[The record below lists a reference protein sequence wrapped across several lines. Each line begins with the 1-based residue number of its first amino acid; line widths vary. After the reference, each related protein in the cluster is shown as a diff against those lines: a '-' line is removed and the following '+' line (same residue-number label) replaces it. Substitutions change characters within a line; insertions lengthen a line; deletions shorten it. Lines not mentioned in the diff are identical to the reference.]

1 MVQRRWGLSFRETVM
16 KRVLQIASWMLC
28 LTVLFAFS
36 VAVQPAAHA
45 QGVLIIIDH
54 PHPVLLPRPHP
65 WPRPTPIPAT
75 PPVSY
80 KVKELAYN
88 AKITNQIAQV
98 QVEQTFVNTGSA
110 VAQVQFVFPIPYE
123 GAIDR
128 MTFMVD
134 GKEYE
139 AKLLEAKKARE
150 IYEGYVRRNQ
160 DPALLE
166 WVGTG
171 MFQTSVFPVPA
182 GAERKV
188 SLKFSQLLRKD
199 HQLTDFLIPLSTAKY
214 TSQPVEKVSVNV
226 AIETTTDIKSV
237 FSPTY
242 PIEVKRPDSKH
253 AVVKY
258 EATNTIPATDFRLFF
273 DTNDGKLGAS
283 LISYRPESSE
293 EGFFLM
299 LASPEIKTEN
309 ADRPSKTVIVVAD
322 RSGSMSGKKIEQ
334 AKDAIKFVLNNL
346 RTGDTFNI
354 VAYDSAVES
363 FKPELQKF
371 DEETRK
377 QALGFVEGLYAGGST
392 NIDGAMSTALAM
404 IKDDKRPNY
413 VLFLTDGLPTAGETN
428 EAKIAANA
436 KSNNKIRARII
447 NFGVGYDVNSRL
459 LDRLGRENFGQSEY
473 VRPDENI
480 EASVSR
486 LYAKMSSPV
495 LNNVAVKIEV
505 DAATTESGPSVNRVY
520 PKEVYDLFAGEQLV
534 MVGRYKKP
542 GNAKVNITGKI
553 NSDEKKYDFPATL
566 VEKSN
571 DQTYSFV
578 EKLWALRRVGEI
590 IDEIDLKGK
599 NDELVKELVTLATKH
614 GILTPYTSFLADDQA
629 RPGQLADTR
638 GNFENARR
646 AVDRLR
652 EAEGRSGVAQRSEK
666 KMLQEA
672 AIASNTT
679 RQYSAPAADAASAPA
694 VAGQPAGPA
703 SRLAGG
709 AGGYGNAKPAPGQ
722 NFFRDIDKD
731 EVVSAE
737 AVQNVGSQ
745 TLYRR
750 GKVWIAANAQTI
762 DLEKDQAKI
771 KKVKRF
777 SDEYFALVKA
787 NTADENA
794 VLATQQDGE
803 ELLITLRGQ
812 AYQIE

>member
-1 MVQRRWGLSFRETVM
+1 M
-16 KRVLQIASWMLC
+16 KRVLLLC
-28 LTVLFAFS
+28 
-36 VAVQPAAHA
+36 VAVFMATMLAATAPPAQA

-54 PHPVLLPRPHP
+54 PHPVPLPRPHP
-65 WPRPTPIPAT
+65 WPHPPRPTPT
-75 PPVSY
+75 PPTPPISY
-80 KVKELAYN
+80 KIKELAYN
-88 AKITNQIAQV
+88 AKITDQIAQV
-98 QVEQTFVNTGSA
+98 QVTQTFVNTGSQQ
-110 VAQVQFVFPIPYE
+110 AQVQFVFPIPYE

-134 GKEYE
+134 GKEYD

-171 MFQTSVFPVPA
+171 MFQTSVFPVPP

-188 SLKFSQLLRKD
+188 TLKFSQLLRKD
-199 HQLTDFLIPLSTAKY
+199 HQLTDFMLPLSTAKY
-214 TSQPVEKVSVNV
+214 TSQPVEKVSIQ
-226 AIETTTDIKSV
+226 ASIETTAEMKSV
-237 FSPTY
+237 YSPTY
-242 PIEVKRPDSKH
+242 AIEIKRPDSKH

-258 EATNTIPATDFRLFF
+258 EATNTVPTTDFRLFF

-283 LISYRPESSE
+283 LISYKPEGSD

-299 LASPEIKTEN
+299 LASPEIKAEN
-309 ADRPSKTVIVVAD
+309 EERPNKTVIIVAD

-334 AKDAIKFVLNNL
+334 AKEAIKFVVNNL
-346 RTGDTFNI
+346 RKGDTFNI
-354 VAYDSAVES
+354 VAYDSSVES

-371 DEETRK
+371 DDETRK

-392 NIDGAMSTALAM
+392 NIDGALSTALAM

-436 KSNNKIRARII
+436 KNNNKIRSRII

-459 LDRLGRENFGQSEY
+459 LDRLSRDNFGQSEY

-480 EASVSR
+480 ESSVSR
-486 LYAKMSSPV
+486 MYAKMSSPI
-495 LNNVAVKIEV
+495 LTGVKVSVEV

-542 GNAKVNITGKI
+542 GNAKVMITGKI

-566 VEKSN
+566 IEKSN
-571 DQTYSFV
+571 DQTYAFV

-590 IDEIDLKGK
+590 IDEMDLKGK
-599 NDELVKELVTLATKH
+599 NDELIKELVSLATKH
-614 GILTPYTSFLADDQA
+614 GILTPYTSFLADDLA

-638 GNFENARR
+638 AHFEQARR
-646 AVDRLR
+646 LADRLE
-652 EAEGRSGVAQRSEK
+652 EAEGRSGVAQRAEK
-666 KMLQEA
+666 KSFREA
-672 AIASNTT
+672 ELAQNTI
-679 RQYSAPAADAASAPA
+679 RGYGLPAADSTARPAAQPGVPNSS
-694 VAGQPAGPA
+694 VAGRPGVASGPA
-703 SRLAGG
+703 YG
-709 AGGYGNAKPAPGQ
+709 AGGIGGKLPALQGQ
-722 NFFRDIDKD
+722 NFYRDIDKD
-731 EVVSAE
+731 EVVA
-737 AVQNVGSQ
+737 ADGVQNVGNQ

-750 GKVWIAANAQTI
+750 GKLWIAANAQSV
-762 DLEKDQAKI
+762 DPEKDQAKI

-777 SDEYFALVKA
+777 SDDYFALVKA
-787 NTADENA
+787 NTQDENA
-794 VLATQQDGE
+794 VLATQMEGE
-803 ELLITLRGQ
+803 QLLITLRGQ
-812 AYQIE
+812 TYQIE

>member
-1 MVQRRWGLSFRETVM
+1 M
-16 KRVLQIASWMLC
+16 KRVLSVASWLLC
-28 LTVLFAFS
+28 LAVLMAYTTAQP
-36 VAVQPAAHA
+36 VAQA

-54 PHPVLLPRPHP
+54 PHPVPLPRPHP
-65 WPRPTPIPAT
+65 WPHPRPTPT
-75 PPVSY
+75 PPTPPISY
-80 KVKELAYN
+80 KIKELAYN
-88 AKITNQIAQV
+88 AKITDQIAQV
-98 QVEQTFVNTGSA
+98 QIAQTFVNTGSQQ
-110 VAQVQFVFPIPYE
+110 AQVQFVFPIPYE

-134 GKEYE
+134 GKEYD

-166 WVGTG
+166 WVGMG
-171 MFQTSVFPVPA
+171 MFQTSVFPVPP

-188 SLKFSQLLRKD
+188 TLKFSQLLRKD
-199 HQLTDFLIPLSTAKY
+199 HQLTDFMLPLSTAKY
-214 TSQPVEKVSVNV
+214 TSQPVEKVSIE
-226 AIETTTDIKSV
+226 ATIETTAELKSV
-237 FSPTY
+237 YSPTY
-242 PIEVKRPDSKH
+242 AIEVKRPDSKH

-258 EATNTIPATDFRLFF
+258 EAKNAVPATDFRLFF

-283 LISYRPESSE
+283 LISYRPENSE

-299 LASPEIKTEN
+299 LASPEIKTES
-309 ADRPSKTVIVVAD
+309 ADRPNKTVIVVAD

-392 NIDGAMSTALAM
+392 NIDGALSTALAM

-428 EAKIAANA
+428 EAKIAVNA
-436 KSNNKIRARII
+436 KNNNKIRARII

-486 LYAKMSSPV
+486 LYAKMTSPV
-495 LNNVAVKIEV
+495 LTGVKVSVEV

-542 GNAKVNITGKI
+542 GNAKVMITGKI
-553 NSDEKKYDFPATL
+553 NSDDKKYDFPATL
-566 VEKSN
+566 VDKSN
-571 DQTYSFV
+571 DQTYAFV

-590 IDEIDLKGK
+590 IDEMDLKGK
-599 NDELVKELVTLATKH
+599 NDELIKELVSLATKH
-614 GILTPYTSFLADDQA
+614 GILTPYTSFLADDLA

-638 GNFENARR
+638 ANFEQARR
-646 AVDRLR
+646 LADRLG
-652 EAEGRSGVAQRSEK
+652 EAEGKAGVAQRAEK
-666 KMLQEA
+666 QSFREA
-672 AIASNTT
+672 QLAQNTI
-679 RQYSAPAADAASAPA
+679 RSYAESAPRADANAPAAPASS
-694 VAGQPAGPA
+694 VAGRPGIASGPGYG
-703 SRLAGG
+703 AGG
-709 AGGYGNAKPAPGQ
+709 AKPQGQ
-722 NFFRDIDKD
+722 NFYRDIDKD
-731 EVVSAE
+731 EVVA
-737 AVQNVGSQ
+737 ADGVQNVGNQ
-745 TLYRR
+745 TLYKR
-750 GKVWIAANAQTI
+750 GKLWIAANAQSI
-762 DLEKDQAKI
+762 DPEKDQAKI

-777 SDEYFALVKA
+777 SDDYFALVKA
-787 NTADENA
+787 NTQDENA
-794 VLATQQDGE
+794 VLATQQEGE
-803 ELLITLRGQ
+803 QLLITLRGQ

>member
-1 MVQRRWGLSFRETVM
+1 M
-16 KRVLQIASWMLC
+16 KRVLQVASWLLC
-28 LTVLFAFS
+28 LAVLFAYTATS
-36 VAVQPAAHA
+36 HSPVWA

-54 PHPVLLPRPHP
+54 PHPVPLPRPHP
-65 WPRPTPIPAT
+65 WPHPPHPIPRPTPPT
-75 PPVSY
+75 PPISY
-80 KVKELAYN
+80 KIKELAYN
-88 AKITNQIAQV
+88 AKITDQIAQV
-98 QVEQTFVNTGSA
+98 QVAQTFVNTGSQQ
-110 VAQVQFVFPIPYE
+110 AQVQFVFPIPYE

-134 GKEYE
+134 GKEYD

-166 WVGTG
+166 WVGMG
-171 MFQTSVFPVPA
+171 MFQTSVFPVPP

-188 SLKFSQLLRKD
+188 TLKFSQLLRKD
-199 HQLTDFLIPLSTAKY
+199 HNLTDFMLPLSTAKY
-214 TSQPVEKVSVNV
+214 TSQPVEKVSIN
-226 AIETTTDIKSV
+226 ATIETTSEIKSV
-237 FSPTY
+237 YSPTY
-242 PIEVKRPDSKH
+242 PVEVKRPDSKH
-253 AVVKY
+253 AVIKY
-258 EATNTIPATDFRLFF
+258 EATNAVPATDFRLFF

-299 LASPEIKTEN
+299 LASPEIKTES
-309 ADRPSKTVIVVAD
+309 ADRPAKTVIIVAD

-334 AKDAIKFVLNNL
+334 AKEAVKFVLNNL

-377 QALGFVEGLYAGGST
+377 QALGFIEGLYAGGST
-392 NIDGAMSTALAM
+392 NIDGALSTALGM

-428 EAKIAANA
+428 EAKIAVNA
-436 KSNNKIRARII
+436 KNNNKIRARII

-480 EASVSR
+480 EANVSR

-495 LNNVAVKIEV
+495 LTGVNVKIEV

-534 MVGRYKKP
+534 MIGRYKKP
-542 GNAKVNITGKI
+542 GNAKVNITGKL
-553 NSDEKKYDFPATL
+553 NNDEKKYDFPATL

-571 DQTYSFV
+571 DQTYAFV

-599 NDELVKELVTLATKH
+599 NDELVKELVGLATKH
-614 GILTPYTSFLADDQA
+614 GILTPYTSFLADDLA

-638 GNFENARR
+638 LHFENAGR

-652 EAEGRSGVAQRSEK
+652 EAEGISGVAQRAEK
-666 KMLQEA
+666 KSFQEA
-672 AIASNTT
+672 ATAGNTV
-679 RQYSAPAADAASAPA
+679 RRYDAPAAASPAAPA
-694 VAGQPAGPA
+694 DARG
-703 SRLAGG
+703 LATRPSSSPSGLR
-709 AGGYGNAKPAPGQ
+709 AGGYGGGAPAQGQGQ
-722 NFFRDIDKD
+722 NFYRDIDKD
-731 EVVSAE
+731 EAVAADS
-737 AVQNVGSQ
+737 VQNVGSQ
-745 TLYRR
+745 TLYKR
-750 GKVWIAANAQTI
+750 GKLWIAANAQKI
-762 DLEKDQAKI
+762 DPEKDKEKI
-771 KKVKRF
+771 KRVKRF

-787 NTADENA
+787 NTHDENA
-794 VLATQQDGE
+794 VLATQQAGE